1 MKTTVATLIL
11 LLTFNCL
18 SFAQEDGHEEGH
30 SDIEFSY
37 VGGAID
43 VEPGG
48 EGFVFEGEFGEGAF
62 ANSASEPGFAS
73 EPEEGLGI
81 NANNIIGFNVLDAL
95 FYWDGM
101 QFASPGDASITIAGV
116 GGAADTV
123 VSSSSGVQ
131 LADFNMPLNLV
142 GQADDGGDFHTD
154 LDFTMSAGA
163 PVGGYG
169 LVMSLSTDDASGIA
183 DSNPIGI
190 FLNFGGLDEEM
201 FEAGVEAFG
210 AVVPEPTS
218 MMLLGLGL
226 MGIGYVRRKR

>member
-1 MKTTVATLIL
+1 MKKLTTTLIL
-11 LLTFNCL
+11 L
-18 SFAQEDGHEEGH
+18 SFSVCPLLAQDEEGH

-37 VGGAID
+37 VGGAIE

-48 EGFVFEGEFGEGAF
+48 EGFVFEGEFGEGPF

-81 NANNIIGFNVLDAL
+81 NPNNIIGFNLLDSL
-95 FYWDGM
+95 FYWDGT
-101 QFASPGDASITIAGV
+101 QFTSPGDASITIAGV

-123 VSSSSGVQ
+123 VSASTGVQ
-131 LADFNMPLNLV
+131 LPSFVTPANLV

-154 LDFTMSAGA
+154 LDFTMSDGA

-169 LVMSLSTDDASGIA
+169 LLMSLSTDDPAGIA
-183 DSNPIGI
+183 DSDPLGI
-190 FLNFGGLDEEM
+190 FLNFGGLDEAA

-210 AVVPEPTS
+210 AVVPEPS
-218 MMLLGLGL
+218 SLMLVGLSLLG
-226 MGIGYVRRKR
+226 IGFLRRKR